1 MANGTLIPKHRGVYR
16 VGHSA
21 PSVEADY
28 MAAVLACG
36 PGAALAG
43 LAAAHLLGLMRGK
56 APPAEAIAR
65 FDRRV
70 RGVRTRRG
78 KLHPSERTR

>member
-43 LAAAHLLGLMRGK
+43 LSAAHLLGLMRGK

-65 FDRRV
+65 DRRV